1 MISSFIAYGDTHRSS
16 DSQRG
21 CRSYYVACPGLLPTG
36 SQRGG
41 RSFRGLQVGFRV
53 RSGTPSGSGGGW
65 PGTGTL
71 RSLIVPAA
79 LLVWW
84 HGLLALERLI
94 DGCFGLTI
102 RGGLRVDCRYFSGSS
117 VSEVANRWLVHRR
130 TAQKWITCFQ
140 QGKERLGGGARNGL
154 GGYRNR
160 KLKQEHY
167 AFVYNLLQ
175 TRQDLYYDEYID
187 LLKAEF
193 PGLRVDTSTLCRAF
207 QRWGITRKAVRAVF
221 LVPYAP
227 VCRWQRATAARAC
240 TTLHLL
246 VYMHP
251 TYFVRARS
259 TMFVAWSPPTAP

>member
-1 MISSFIAYGDTHRSS
+1 VAGDWYAQIVDRT
-16 DSQRG
+16 G
-21 CRSYYVACPGLLPTG
+21 CTSCLVARPPRTRAFDRWLLWPDDPRRAAG
-36 SQRGG
+36 
-41 RSFRGLQVGFRV
+41 GLQVLQRLVCV
-53 RSGTPSGSGGGW
+53 RGSE
-65 PGTGTL
+65 P
-71 RSLIVPAA
+71 
-79 LLVWW
+79 
-84 HGLLALERLI
+84 LAGR
-94 DGCFGLTI
+94 
-102 RGGLRVDCRYFSGSS
+102 
-117 VSEVANRWLVHRR
+117 HRR